1 MLTLRPRSSASPARE
16 RPRLSL
22 TWRAIIL
29 NSLLLLGMVVT
40 FTVIS
45 HDSLTHQFKESRQAI
60 FDARQRELHL
70 AIDRSADALTQLAG
84 MAAASAELGRA
95 VANADPGQ
103 AARAIAPLWP
113 TLQLDAGSDE
123 IVILDSQGRR
133 LTSQGQPLVGDA
145 PPMANWAETVVGRET
160 PLATLRCVH
169 DCRQYVAVPVLLD
182 GVSVGIVV
190 ISRSLADITR
200 YAQSM
205 ANADIALLVIDNQGD
220 TTLSQAT
227 RYLPAWNGA
236 LVTLTR
242 QTSSLPVVRAASQRF
257 AFHEIQARPRDF
269 AIADRSYELATITM
283 DDTAW
288 FPTSGHLLLISDVT
302 AQVAAIN
309 RDTRSTLLI
318 ALAGWLAAEALLL
331 LILWPPMARLRHL
344 AALLPRLAQRDFSYV
359 RQAIVPRQARF
370 SDEIDSLEQTT
381 LELAEQLGSLEAA
394 VLSRDR
400 ELTQRLTEL
409 SAERDFINGL
419 LDTAQVLILTQD
431 SEGKITRV
439 NRYTE
444 IVSGKPEKALVGSR
458 FTTLFARDAELDER
472 PFDRPS
478 QEEGVMLNAARD
490 QRTIAWYHAPMPG
503 EYRTSAALISVG
515 LDITER
521 KRAEERLAWLAHRDP
536 LTNLYNRRF
545 FQGALE
551 RALKRSRHGAVL
563 FLDLDQFKEVNE
575 LSGHNSGDQL
585 LRLVGD
591 ALLEKLDRNSVVARL
606 GGDEF
611 SLLVEDADT
620 AQAIAVAE
628 QVVKILEDINF
639 SVNGRRHRAIASIG
653 IALYPEHGSCVA
665 ELMAGADFAMYKAK
679 ESSAQ
684 RWHLLSA
691 AKHSREELQQRV
703 YWVERI
709 REALNNDAFEL
720 YLQPIARLD
729 DLSIQHYEVLLRMHG
744 DDGSVVTPG
753 LFIPIAE
760 RSGQIIALDRWVLRK
775 SLALLARVQTRG
787 IKLAVNLSAQSLH
800 DNELSEF
807 LANELQITGADPRQL
822 VLEVTETAAVTDFST
837 ARGVLQ
843 SIRQLGC
850 QTALDDFGVGF
861 SSFHYLGQLP
871 ADYIKIDGSFIQ
883 KLLTS
888 SEDRLVVKAIA
899 NIATGFGK
907 ETIAEFVD
915 QAGMLPLLQQ
925 YGITFAQGYHIGRPV
940 PVTDILERSGLV
952 DEDSSDATAG

>member
-1 MLTLRPRSSASPARE
+1 MRPRYNAPSGRE

-29 NSLLLLGMVVT
+29 NSLLLLGMVLT

-45 HDSLTHQFKESRQAI
+45 HDSLTNQFRESREAI
-60 FDARQRELHL
+60 YKARQRELRL
-70 AIDRSADALTQLAG
+70 ALDRSADALTQLAG
-84 MAAASAELGRA
+84 VAAASNELGRA
-95 VANADPGQ
+95 VASANPEQ
-103 AARAIAPLWP
+103 AARAIAPIWP

-123 IVILDSQGRR
+123 IVILDRQGQR
-133 LTSQGQPLVGDA
+133 LTSQGQPLAGDD
-145 PPMANWAETVVGRET
+145 PPLANWAETVMAQEA
-160 PLATLRCVH
+160 PLTTLRCVR
-169 DCRQYVAVPVLLD
+169 DCRQYVAVPVLLN
-182 GVSVGIVV
+182 GASVGIVV
-190 ISRSLADITR
+190 VSRSLADITR
-200 YAQSM
+200 HAQSM
-205 ANADIALLVIDNQGD
+205 ADADIGLLVIDNQGD
-220 TTLSQAT
+220 ATLGQAE

-242 QTSSLPVVRAASQRF
+242 QASSLPVVRAASRRF
-257 AFHEIQARPRDF
+257 AFHEIQTQPRDF
-269 AIADRSYELATITM
+269 EIAGRTYELAAIAM
-283 DDTAW
+283 NDSAW

-302 AQVAAIN
+302 SQVAAIN

-331 LILWPPMARLRHL
+331 MILWPPMVRLRHL
-344 AALLPRLAQRDFSYV
+344 AGLLPRLAQRDFAYV
-359 RQAIVPRQARF
+359 RQAIKPRRARF
-370 SDEIDSLEQTT
+370 HDEIDSLEYTI
-381 LELAEQLGSLEAA
+381 LELAQQLGSLEAA

-400 ELTQRLTEL
+400 ELTQRLAEL
-409 SAERDFINGL
+409 GAERDFINGL
-419 LDTAQVLILTQD
+419 LDTARVLILTQD
-431 SEGKITRV
+431 RDGRITLI

-444 IVSGKPEKALVGSR
+444 IVSGKPEKALIGSR
-458 FTTLFARDAELDER
+458 FTTLFAREAGLGER

-478 QEEGVMLNAARD
+478 QEEGVMLNAERD

-503 EYRTSAALISVG
+503 KYRTNAALISVG

-545 FQGALE
+545 FQDALE
-551 RALKRSRHGAVL
+551 RAVKRSRQGAVL

-585 LRLVGD
+585 LRMVGD

-611 SLLVEDADT
+611 SLLIEDADT
-620 AQAIAVAE
+620 SQAIAVAE
-628 QVVKILEDINF
+628 RVVEILEGINF

-653 IALYPEHGSCVA
+653 IALYPEHGSSVA

-691 AKHSREELQQRV
+691 TKHSREELQQRV

-709 REALNNDAFEL
+709 REALNNGTFEL

-744 DDGSVVTPG
+744 DDGSLVMPG

-760 RSGQIIALDRWVLRK
+760 RSGQIIALDRWVLK
-775 SLALLARVQTRG
+775 QSLALLARLQSRG
-787 IKLAVNLSAQSLH
+787 IKLAVNLSGQSLH
-800 DNELSEF
+800 DTELSAF
-807 LANELQITGADPRQL
+807 LASELHVAGADPQQL
-822 VLEVTETAAVTDFST
+822 ILEVTETAAVTDFST

-843 SIRQLGC
+843 AIRQLGC

-899 NIATGFGK
+899 DIATGFGK

-915 QAGMLPLLQQ
+915 QPSMLPLLQQ
-925 YGITFAQGYHIGRPV
+925 YGITFAQGYYIGRPV
-940 PVTDILERSGLV
+940 PVAAILARYDLSD
-952 DEDSSDATAG
+952 DESPDATGR

>member
-1 MLTLRPRSSASPARE
+1 MRPRTSAPPHRE

-22 TWRAIIL
+22 TWRAISL
-29 NSLLLLGMVVT
+29 TSLLLLGMVLT

-45 HDSLTHQFKESRQAI
+45 HDSLTRQFQQSRDAVFQ
-60 FDARQRELHL
+60 ARQRELGM
-70 AIDRSADALTQLAG
+70 AIDRSANTLTRLAG
-84 MAAASAELGRA
+84 MAAASANLGIA
-95 VANADPGQ
+95 VANGN
-103 AARAIAPLWP
+103 AARAAQAIEPIWP
-113 TLQLDAGSDE
+113 TLQLDAGVDE
-123 IVILDSQGRR
+123 IRILDSQGRQ
-133 LTSQGQPLVGDA
+133 LTQQGQPLAGDD
-145 PPMANWAETVVGRET
+145 PPLAKWSAEVMARET
-160 PLATLRCVH
+160 PLTKLRCVR
-169 DCRQYVAVPVLLD
+169 DCRQYTAVPVLLD
-182 GVSVGIVV
+182 GASVGVV
-190 ISRSLADITR
+190 VVSRSLADVTR

-205 ANADIALLVIDNQGD
+205 ANSDIGLLVVDNQGD
-220 TTLSQAT
+220 ATLGQAE

-242 QTSSLPVVRAASQRF
+242 QETSLPVIEAASRTL
-257 AFHEIQARPRDF
+257 AFNQIQGQPRNF
-269 AIADRSYELATITM
+269 EFKGRSYELAAIAM
-283 DDTAW
+283 DDSAW
-288 FPTSGHLLLISDVT
+288 FPTTGHLLLVSDIT
-302 AQVAAIN
+302 PQIAAIT
-309 RDTRSTLLI
+309 RDTRHTLWF
-318 ALAGWLAAEALLL
+318 ALTGWLAAEVLLL
-331 LILWPPMARLRHL
+331 LILWRPMSRLRHL
-344 AALLPRLAQRDFSYV
+344 AALLPHLAQRDFAYV
-359 RQAIVPRQARF
+359 RQAITPRKAYF
-370 SDEIDSLEQTT
+370 NDEIDSLESTT

-400 ELTQRLTEL
+400 ELTRRLAEL

-419 LDTAQVLILTQD
+419 LDTARVLILTQD
-431 SEGKITRV
+431 GEGRITLT

-444 IVSGKPEKALVGSR
+444 IVSGRPAKALLGRR
-458 FTTLFARDAELDER
+458 FATLFARDMHDVER
-472 PFDRPS
+472 PLDRPS
-478 QEEGVMLNAARD
+478 QEEGVMLSAKRE

-503 EYRTSAALISVG
+503 DYKTSSVLISVG

-536 LTNLYNRRF
+536 LTSLYNRRY
-545 FQGALE
+545 FQDALE
-551 RALKRSRHGAVL
+551 SALKRSRRGAVL

-591 ALLEKLDRNSVVARL
+591 ALIEKLEHATLVARL

-611 SLLVEDADT
+611 SVLIEDADT
-620 AQAIAVAE
+620 DQAIAVAE
-628 QVVKILEDINF
+628 HIVEILAGINF

-653 IALYPEHGSCVA
+653 IALYPEHGSNMA

-679 ESSAQ
+679 ESSSQ
-684 RWHLLSA
+684 RWHLLTG

-709 REALNNDAFEL
+709 REALSNDEFEL

-729 DLSIQHYEVLLRMHG
+729 DASIQHYEVLLRMHG
-744 DDGSVVTPG
+744 DDGALVMPG

-760 RSGQIIALDRWVLRK
+760 RSGQIVALDRWVLRK
-775 SLALLARVQTRG
+775 SLALLARLQTQG
-787 IKLAVNLSAQSLH
+787 IKLAVNLSGQSLH
-800 DNELSEF
+800 DTELSGF
-807 LANELQITGADPRQL
+807 LASELQISGASPQHL
-822 VLEVTETAAVTDFST
+822 ILEVTETAAVTDFST

-843 SIRQLGC
+843 DIRQLGC

-871 ADYIKIDGSFIQ
+871 ADYIKVDGSFIQ

-888 SEDRLVVKAIA
+888 AEDRLVVKAIA
-899 NIATGFGK
+899 DIAAGFGK

-925 YGITFAQGYHIGRPV
+925 YGITYAQGYHIGRPV
-940 PVTDILERSGLV
+940 PMADVLAHYGLAS
-952 DEDSSDATAG
+952 ET